1 MNIVSQKKIAIV
13 TGANSGLGKAFVEL
27 LLNESIDE
35 IWAIARN
42 EARLQEVQSL
52 APERIRIFSADLT
65 DAASLNTFETALTN
79 EKPTV
84 SFLINNAGF
93 AKFADY
99 ESLDI
104 HESSNLIDL
113 NAKAVVQ
120 MALRSIPF
128 MTAGSAIVNIGSLS
142 AFMPLPY
149 MNIYAA
155 TKVFVKNY
163 SLALREE
170 LKPRGIHVTAVCPGW
185 IDTNLYARAE
195 IGAKKSVNNFT
206 GMVKPHVVAE
216 KALHDA
222 KANRAMSVYGFLPN
236 AVRIIAK
243 FLPASLCM
251 RLWMMQQKF

>member
-1 MNIVSQKKIAIV
+1 MSEKKIAIV

-27 LLNESIDE
+27 LLREPLDE
-35 IWAIARN
+35 IWAVARN
-42 EARLQEVQSL
+42 EARLQEVQQLDRS
-52 APERIRIFSADLT
+52 RIRIFSADLT
-65 DAASLNTFETALTN
+65 DLATLVPFENALAE
-79 EKPTV
+79 EKPSV
-84 SFLINNAGF
+84 RFLVNNAGF

-99 ESLDI
+99 ASLDI

-120 MALRSIPF
+120 MALRTIPH
-128 MTAGSAIVNIGSLS
+128 MTAGASIINIGSLS

-170 LKPRGIHVTAVCPGW
+170 LKPVGIHVTAVCPGW

-195 IGAKKSVNNFT
+195 IGAEKSVNTFT
-206 GMVKPHVVAE
+206 GMVKPDVVAR
-216 KALHDA
+216 KAIADA
-222 KANRAMSVYGFLPN
+222 KNNRALSIYGLLPN
-236 AVRIIAK
+236 AVRVLAK
-243 FLPASLCM
+243 FLPANLCM

>member
-1 MNIVSQKKIAIV
+1 MSEKKIAIV

-27 LLNESIDE
+27 LLREPLDE
-35 IWAIARN
+35 IWAVARN
-42 EARLQEVQSL
+42 EARLLEVQQLDRS
-52 APERIRIFSADLT
+52 RIRIFSADLT
-65 DAASLNTFETALTN
+65 DCATLVDFEKALAKEN
-79 EKPTV
+79 PSV
-84 SFLINNAGF
+84 RFLVNNAGF

-99 ESLDI
+99 ASLDI

-120 MALRSIPF
+120 MALRTIPH
-128 MTAGSAIVNIGSLS
+128 MTAGASIINIGSLS

-170 LKPRGIHVTAVCPGW
+170 LKPVGIHVTAVCPGW

-195 IGAKKSVNNFT
+195 IGAKKSVNTFT
-206 GMVKPHVVAE
+206 GMVKPDVVAR
-216 KALHDA
+216 KAIADA
-222 KANRAMSVYGFLPN
+222 KNNRALSIYGFLPN
-236 AVRIIAK
+236 AVRILAK
-243 FLPASLCM
+243 FLPANLCM

>member
-1 MNIVSQKKIAIV
+1 MSEKKIAIV

-27 LLNESIDE
+27 LLRESLDE
-35 IWAIARN
+35 IRAVARS
-42 EARLQEVQSL
+42 EARLQEVQQLDRS
-52 APERIRIFSADLT
+52 RIRIFSADLT
-65 DAASLNTFETALTN
+65 DLATLVPFENALAE
-79 EKPTV
+79 EKPSV
-84 SFLINNAGF
+84 RFLVNNAGF

-99 ESLDI
+99 ASLDI

-120 MALRSIPF
+120 MALRTIPH
-128 MTAGSAIVNIGSLS
+128 MTAGASIINIGSLS

-170 LKPRGIHVTAVCPGW
+170 LKPVGIHVTAVCPGW

-195 IGAKKSVNNFT
+195 IGAEKSVNTFS
-206 GMVKPHVVAE
+206 GMVKPDVVAR
-216 KALHDA
+216 KAIADA
-222 KANRAMSVYGFLPN
+222 KNNRALSIYGFLPN
-236 AVRIIAK
+236 AVRVLAK

>member
-1 MNIVSQKKIAIV
+1 MSEKKIAIV

-27 LLNESIDE
+27 LLNEPLDE

-42 EARLQEVQSL
+42 EARLLEVQQL
-52 APERIRIFSADLT
+52 DPARIRIFSADLT
-65 DAASLNTFETALTN
+65 DASSLNDFENALHA
-79 EKPTV
+79 EKP
-84 SFLINNAGF
+84 SIRFLVNNAGF

-99 ESLDI
+99 ASLDL

-120 MALRSIPF
+120 MALRAIPH
-128 MTAGSAIVNIGSLS
+128 MTAGSSIINIGSLS

-170 LKPRGIHVTAVCPGW
+170 LKPAGIHVTAVCPGW
-185 IDTNLYARAE
+185 IDTNLYARADV
-195 IGAKKSVNNFT
+195 GAEKSVNNFT
-206 GMVKPHVVAE
+206 GMVKPDVVAR
-216 KALHDA
+216 KAIADA
-222 KANRAMSVYGFLPN
+222 KANRALSVYGFLPN
-236 AVRIIAK
+236 AVRLIAK
-243 FLPASLCM
+243 ILPASLCM
-251 RLWMMQQKF
+251 RLWMLQQKF

>member
-1 MNIVSQKKIAIV
+1 MKQKKVAVV
-13 TGANSGLGKAFVEL
+13 TGANSGLGKAFVEQL
-27 LLNESIDE
+27 LREPIDE

-42 EARLQEVQSL
+42 EERLKAVQEL
-52 APERIRIFSADLT
+52 APKRIRIFAADLT
-65 DAASLNTFETALTN
+65 NQSSLFYVESALRN
-79 EKPTV
+79 EKPCV
-84 SFLINNAGF
+84 RFLINNAGF

-104 HESSNLIDL
+104 YESSNLIDL

-120 MALRSIPF
+120 MALRVLPH
-128 MTAGSAIVNIGSLS
+128 MEKGSSIVNIGSLS

-185 IDTNLYARAE
+185 IDTNLYARAD
-195 IGAKKSVNNFT
+195 IGAKKTVNKFS
-206 GMVKPHVVAE
+206 GMVQPDVVAE
-216 KALHDA
+216 KAIRDA
-222 KANRAMSVYGFLPN
+222 KANRALSVYGFLAN
-236 AVRIIAK
+236 AVRILAK
-243 FLPASLCM
+243 FLPASWCM